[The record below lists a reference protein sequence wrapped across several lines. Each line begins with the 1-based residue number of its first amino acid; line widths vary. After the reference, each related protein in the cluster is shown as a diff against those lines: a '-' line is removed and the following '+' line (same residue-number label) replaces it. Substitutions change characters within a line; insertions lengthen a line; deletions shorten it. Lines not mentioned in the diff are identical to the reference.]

1 MKNLEAIVEERACVN
16 YTVQYAGNGEFI
28 FLPKKRKSKCDLSE
42 EMKELIE
49 IFIDFTMYKEPEES
63 ILFVDDGVS
72 PIPDTECIRF
82 YFEEEYKILKK
93 D

>member
-1 MKNLEAIVEERACVN
+1 MRELENISKERVSDKFKI
-16 YTVQYAGNGEFI
+16 QYGGDGEYI

-82 YFEEEYKILKK
+82 YFEEE
-93 D
+93 